1 MENNVLEEHISDEEI
16 EEMFEN
22 AKKPK
27 TDMEN
32 LIQKLGEYTSDYD
45 YVDDDEEYLPAWARE
60 HITELDKEEDGGVK
74 SICEE
79 TLDEMRAAIK
89 VVRASHFKIDDL
101 QDKVKALTADIAEI
115 KAMMNALLRSPQA

>member
-1 MENNVLEEHISDEEI
+1 MENNVLEEHISDEDI

-22 AKKPK
+22 AKKPN

-45 YVDDDEEYLPAWARE
+45 YGDDEDYLPDWAKE
-60 HITELDKEEDGGVK
+60 HITELDKEEDGIKG
-74 SICEE
+74 ICEE

-89 VVRASHFKIDDL
+89 VVRASHFKIDAL

-115 KAMMNALLRSPQA
+115 KAMLNELLLR